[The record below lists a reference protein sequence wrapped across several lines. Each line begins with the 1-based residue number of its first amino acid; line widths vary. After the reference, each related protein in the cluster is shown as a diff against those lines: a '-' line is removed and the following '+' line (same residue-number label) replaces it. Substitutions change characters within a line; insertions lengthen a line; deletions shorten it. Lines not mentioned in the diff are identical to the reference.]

1 MRKLI
6 AVAVA
11 GLVIGCS
18 GGGTPPAPKIQTA
31 PYGDEVFSK
40 YTVRDYPKTFRAW
53 GRDGVKLIE
62 MAERNAAKAAEFSGK
77 CDAIAYVGLSESRSV
92 APKKPVAFADCN
104 NGERF
109 YVALG
114 DQPEVAKAQSEKLV
128 SKDRARSDCMS
139 MVRDAEAFPSSVDF
153 DIGGITATD
162 HRTTGAVSVGI
173 DYTAKNPLGA
183 DVPRHGRC
191 LFPSAGPPEVV
202 LSIR

>member
-1 MRKLI
+1 MLRLI
-6 AVAVA
+6 AVAAA
-11 GLVIGCS
+11 GLLVGCS
-18 GGGTPPAPKIQTA
+18 GGGTPPAPRIQTA

-62 MAERNAAKAAEFSGK
+62 MAERNAANAAALSGK
-77 CDAIAYVGLSESRSV
+77 CDAIVYVGLSESRSV
-92 APKKPVAFADCN
+92 APRAPVAFADCK

-114 DQPEVAKAQSEKLV
+114 DHPEAAKAQSEKLV
-128 SKDRARSDCMS
+128 SKERARSDCLG
-139 MVRDAEAFPSSVDF
+139 MVREAEAFPSSVDF
-153 DIGGITATD
+153 EIGGVTASE
-162 HRTTGAVSVGI
+162 HRTTGAVSVNI

-191 LFPSAGPPEVV
+191 LFPSVGSPEVV
-202 LSIR
+202 LSNR

>member
-1 MRKLI
+1 MWKLM
-6 AVAVA
+6 AVAAA
-11 GLVIGCS
+11 GLLFGCS
-18 GGGTPPAPKIQTA
+18 GGGTPPAPKTQTA

-62 MAERNAAKAAEFSGK
+62 MAERDAANAAALSGK

-92 APKKPVAFADCN
+92 APKAPVAFADCK

-114 DQPEVAKAQSEKLV
+114 DHPEAVKAQSEMLV
-128 SKDRARSDCMS
+128 SKEKARSDCLS
-139 MVRDAEAFPSSVDF
+139 MVREAEVFPSSVDF
-153 DIGGITATD
+153 EVGGVTAAE
-162 HRTTGAVSVGI
+162 HRTTGAVSVNI

-202 LSIR
+202 LSNR